1 MEAVLADNPKEQRR
15 YLNFRKKLYKS
26 GKTFVDNNYFM
37 IKEVFGKRTS
47 FTDNKKIY
55 PVNIVNE
62 GEILCQG
69 IIVYASELPE
79 YIQICFFES
88 LDNQEEAVRLLT
100 EKAIEY
106 GRLYKCSKLVVGLN
120 GHVNYGLGFLSSHYD
135 DKNSFSAG
143 ANPEYYNNYFKAWG
157 YDEIKLNSYLIEA
170 VDNRLD
176 RYSAF
181 INKLNR
187 NYAFRCFD
195 KRNFEYYTQIYTDL
209 NNQAFAGHRYYFKRN
224 YKEDAEMLKELFLF
238 MKEDSLIF
246 AFDNDKPVAFIM
258 WYPDFNEL
266 ADRGDIFGAKHFV
279 RNIFRNK
286 KIRTAK
292 IMEYGVLEEY
302 RSAGLPMGLINQVFL
317 NIKNYGIDRVESS
330 WILDEN
336 RDSNSFCQAL
346 CDGSYKEFTVYE
358 KSIG

>member
-1 MEAVLADNPKEQRR
+1 MEAVLADNRREQRR
-15 YLNFRKKLYKS
+15 YLNFRKKRYKN
-26 GKTFVDNNYFM
+26 GKTFVDNSYFM
-37 IKEVFGKRTS
+37 IKEVFGQKTS

-55 PVNIVNE
+55 PVNIVDD
-62 GEILCQG
+62 GEVLCQG
-69 IIVYASELPE
+69 IVVYASDLPE
-79 YIQICFFES
+79 YIQLCFFES
-88 LDNQEEAVRLLT
+88 LDNQAEAVSLLT
-100 EKAIEY
+100 GKAVEY
-106 GRLYKCSKLVVGLN
+106 GLLNKCSRLVVGLN
-120 GHVNYGLGFLSSHYD
+120 GHVNYGLGFLSSHYG

-143 ANPEYYNNYFKAWG
+143 ANPEYYNNYFKAAG
-157 YDEIKLNSYLIEA
+157 FEEIKLNSYLIEA

-176 RYSAF
+176 RYGAF
-181 INKLNR
+181 INRLNR
-187 NYAFRCFD
+187 NYDFRCFD
-195 KRNFEYYTQIYTDL
+195 KRNFDYYSRVYTDL
-209 NNQAFAGHRYYFKRN
+209 NNQAFNGHRYYFKRN

-246 AFDNDKPVAFIM
+246 AFDKDKPVAFIM

-266 ADRGDIFGAKHFV
+266 ADGGDIFGAKHFFV
-279 RNIFRNK
+279 NIFHSK

-317 NIKNYGIDRVESS
+317 NIKNYGAERVESS

-346 CDGSYKEFTVYE
+346 CDKSYKEFTVYE
-358 KSIG
+358 KSI